1 MSTHPYVS
9 EWREIRVQGMT
20 TTLRKI
26 RAAGPCGMR
35 LENGQRFG
43 YLKLRYHLGDGYVDD
58 TPINIA
64 TILDSNGLDDALW
77 CLRAVDGHAR
87 EMRLYAVWCA
97 RQVQSR
103 LEDQRSLTA
112 LDVAERHA
120 NGAASN
126 DELAAAWAAA
136 WGARANAAY
145 AARANAAAYDAAYAA
160 RANAA
165 AYDATYTAYDAA
177 YAAWAAAYA
186 AADAGSSRA
195 TQAAELQRICAEIA
209 AGRDPYPAAGEVIP

>member
-1 MSTHPYVS
+1 MM
-9 EWREIRVQGMT
+9 Q

-26 RAAGPCGMR
+26 RAASPCGMR
-35 LENGQRFG
+35 LDDGKRFG
-43 YLKLRYHLGDGYVDD
+43 YLKLRHHLGKGYGDD

-136 WGARANAAY
+136 RAY
-145 AARANAAAYDAAYAA
+145 AARANAA
-160 RANAA
+160 
-165 AYDATYTAYDAA
+165 TCTAYDAA